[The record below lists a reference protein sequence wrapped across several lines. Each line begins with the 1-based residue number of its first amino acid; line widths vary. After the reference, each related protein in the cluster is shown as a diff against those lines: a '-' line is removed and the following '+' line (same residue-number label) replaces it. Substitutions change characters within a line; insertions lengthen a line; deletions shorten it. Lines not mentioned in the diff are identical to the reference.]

1 MATSRREQLLAE
13 LVQIDAETLQQAAKS
28 ESKTHNHAWVYTD
41 GYRPIGE
48 CARCD
53 FLRAEK
59 QATGDTPH
67 NHEKMP
73 FGRLVI
79 GCPRC
84 AELAKGA
91 KARPALGSRRWR

>member
-1 MATSRREQLLAE
+1 MAISRREQLLAE
-13 LVQIDAETLQQAAKS
+13 LAQIDADTLPQAAAS
-28 ESKTHNHAWVYTD
+28 EPKAHNHEWVYTD
-41 GYRPIGE
+41 GYRLIGE

-59 QATGDTPH
+59 QAIGDTPH

-73 FGRLVI
+73 FGRRVV

>member
-1 MATSRREQLLAE
+1 MSRREELLKE
-13 LVQIDAETLQQAAKS
+13 LAQIDAAALAEAAKN
-28 ESKTHNHAWVYTD
+28 EPAQHNHDWDYTE
-41 GYRPIGE
+41 GYLDLGACP
-48 CARCD
+48 RCD

-59 QATGDTPH
+59 QAMGDTPH

-73 FGRLVI
+73 FGRSVA

-91 KARPALGSRRWR
+91 KARPGFKNRRWR